1 MEKNL
6 NYLQNKIPE
15 MNADLEVL
23 KERFDRHSDRYE
35 NLISN
40 ILVKIDGI
48 NEKSIAQK
56 EQIIN
61 LVHKVDKDVDSIK
74 TRLTIIT
81 TGITIFI
88 NALTYLIKIFL
99 VIK

>member
-40 ILVKIDGI
+40 ILVKIDSI

-61 LVHKVDKDVDSIK
+61 LVHKVDKDVDAIK
-74 TRLTIIT
+74 TRLTVIT

-88 NALTYLIKIFL
+88 NALTYLIKLIM
-99 VIK
+99 VVK